1 MAVEKFARPHTMPR
15 VVAFI
20 IIAGTLTSYALYRTY
35 ARVTPLSDND
45 RSYYDDL

>member
-1 MAVEKFARPHTMPR
+1 MLRA

-20 IIAGTLTSYALYRTY
+20 IIAGTATTYALYRSY

-45 RSYYDDL
+45 QSLYDDL